1 MPVSPADAAL
11 AEARDIFYAE
21 CWQYQDIIRA
31 SAKVLSGGDVDPV
44 RLETLQ
50 RAVHSAKGGAGS
62 FGYLALHRFAAALED
77 VLKALRAGEI
87 DPTDEIRDLLLA
99 GLDIVS
105 AHIAAATDE
114 GTPPED
120 AETLAGLRAVLG
132 GEAAEAPADAF
143 GFAPLAVDLH
153 DFDDLDEQAS
163 PWCVHFAPAAPDLVY
178 GREPLLLLRELG
190 VMGGGVAEADL
201 SALPP
206 LARLDPRKAYIGWT
220 IHLPAAVDRTAID
233 ACFDFLSPDAR
244 IEIARSPDRPD
255 VGTAGALRA

>member
-1 MPVSPADAAL
+1 MSAADAAL

-31 SAKVLSGGDVDPV
+31 SAKLLGGGDVDPV

-50 RAVHSAKGGAGS
+50 RAVHSAKGGAGA

-77 VLKALRAGEI
+77 VIKALRAGEI

-114 GTPPED
+114 GLPPED
-120 AETLAGLRAVLG
+120 AGTLAGLRAALG
-132 GEAAEAPADAF
+132 TEPVEAPADAF

-153 DFDDLDEQAS
+153 DFDDLDEMAG

-190 VMGGGVAEADL
+190 VMGGAAEPDL
-201 SALPP
+201 AALPP
-206 LARLDPRKAYIGWT
+206 LARLDPRQAYIGWT
-220 IHLPAAVDRTAID
+220 VHLPAGVDRTAID

-244 IEIARSPDRPD
+244 IEIARSPDHPD